1 MTPIVAMSMGLSIM
15 ASSGFGASSTQP
27 QTFNASHR
35 PATPNYSAPRPPQP
49 PKPPTMPQGQMFKPY
64 KPTSVYSPRG
74 GIDSYPAPK
83 KPRSYIDL
91 R

>member
-1 MTPIVAMSMGLSIM
+1 MTPIVAMSVGLSIM
-15 ASSGFGASSTQP
+15 ASSGFGSTF
-27 QTFNASHR
+27 QTQTYNSAPR
-35 PATPNYSAPRPPQP
+35 RATPAYSAPRPPQP
-49 PKPPTMPQGQMFKPY
+49 PKPPTMPQGQLFKPY

-83 KPRSYIDL
+83 KPRTYIDL

>member
-35 PATPNYSAPRPPQP
+35 PATPNYSAPRPPQ
-49 PKPPTMPQGQMFKPY
+49 MFKPY

>member
-1 MTPIVAMSMGLSIM
+1 MTPIVAMSIGLSIM
-15 ASSGFGASSTQP
+15 ASSGFGATYNQTQP
-27 QTFNASHR
+27 HR
-35 PATPNYSAPRPPQP
+35 RATPSYSSPRPPQP
-49 PKPPTMPQGQMFKPY
+49 PKPPTMPQGQVFKPY

-83 KPRSYIDL
+83 KPRTYIDL